1 MNRSSFACPPD
12 HGEVSTSSPCAAK
25 LAPLKAVPERGHFLF
40 QRLTALLTYR
50 SRLSQIIFRARCWW
64 LIQRIAL
71 KMWWRG

>member
-1 MNRSSFACPPD
+1 MNRSSFACSPD
-12 HGEVSTSSPCAAK
+12 HGEVSPSSPGAAK
-25 LAPLKAVPERGHFLF
+25 LAPLKAVPERGLFLF
-40 QRLTALLTYR
+40 TPSTALLTYR

>member
-1 MNRSSFACPPD
+1 MNPADR
-12 HGEVSTSSPCAAK
+12 
-25 LAPLKAVPERGHFLF
+25 APLRDVPVPPPGGSNLGQLQPDRLAHFLF
-40 QRLTALLTYR
+40 TPSTALSNYR